1 MSGTATLIKP
11 RQSYGKQEQ
20 WQSEYAPSGLI
31 NRAIIVERD
40 SAVINPKFMETG
52 KFYLAV
58 INDKPY
64 LYRKEGDKD
73 IEVYGFAG

>member
-31 NRAIIVERD
+31 NRAIIVEGD
-40 SAVINPKFMETG
+40 SVVINPKFMETG